1 MAPAREEV
9 ATGIPFMGSSGQLL
23 NKSLSKLGLSRK
35 DVYVTNIYDSFLQPG
50 TSLFSLP
57 QTTRESAIARLKS
70 ELEKVCPNVIVPL
83 GDEPLYFTCG
93 LRGIQKW
100 RGSILPSTL
109 IPGLKVVP
117 SVHPAWIVRG
127 MWKFE
132 PVFTHI
138 DLKRAVAEST
148 TPELNLPTRN
158 AVTGPSLGTVLD

>member
-35 DVYVTNIYDSFLQPG
+35 DVYVTNVYDSFLQPG
-50 TSLFSLP
+50 ASLFSLP

-70 ELEKVCPNVIVPL
+70 ELGEVHPNVIIPL
-83 GDEPLYFTCG
+83 GDEPLYFLCN

-109 IPGLKVVP
+109 LV
-117 SVHPAWIVRG
+117 
-127 MWKFE
+127 
-132 PVFTHI
+132 
-138 DLKRAVAEST
+138 
-148 TPELNLPTRN
+148 
-158 AVTGPSLGTVLD
+158 GTKG